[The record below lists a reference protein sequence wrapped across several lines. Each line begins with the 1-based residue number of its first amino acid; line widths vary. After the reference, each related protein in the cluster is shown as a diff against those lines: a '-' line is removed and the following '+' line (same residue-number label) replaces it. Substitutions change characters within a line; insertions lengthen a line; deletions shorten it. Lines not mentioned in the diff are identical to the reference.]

1 MKDTLHK
8 QMYGHR
14 SDIIDNVNNIAY
26 QHFNQSDHLIF
37 SIRVHINETIFYFKL
52 ARFSPLHIK
61 SLRRQYIT
69 KP

>member
-26 QHFNQSDHLIF
+26 QHFNQSDHSNF
-37 SIRVHINETIFYFKL
+37 
-52 ARFSPLHIK
+52 
-61 SLRRQYIT
+61 SLRVSIIDNIYHRNNRSE
-69 KP
+69 